1 MEQTLIIIKPDGVRR
16 HLVGRILLRFEER
29 NLTISKMYLGTI
41 TKEKAKAHYDH
52 LKNEVFFTDIIDY
65 MVSGPVVFA
74 IIEGP
79 NVIALTR
86 KMIGATNPLEAAPGT
101 IRGDFALTSRENV
114 IHASDSIDTAKI
126 EIERF
131 FD

>member
-16 HLVGRILLRFEER
+16 HLVGRILQRFEER
-29 NLTISKMYLGTI
+29 NLTISNMYLGTI
-41 TKEKAKAHYDH
+41 TQEKAKTHYDH
-52 LKNEVFFTDIIDY
+52 LKNEAFFTDIIDY

-86 KMIGATNPLEAAPGT
+86 KMIGATNPFEAAPGT